1 MKQLTEKR
9 KYILVVFIIL
19 GIISI
24 ARRHMMET
32 DITLI
37 QQFKKP
43 IYCIEINE
51 LNDDGFGEYRG
62 LFYSFEVE
70 TFFPETMV
78 PVEIAT
84 PKFTAYTIK
93 NCGKIIQSRSIDF
106 DWDEF
111 EGVVCEVKKKENSDE
126 YYIWLEDCGIK
137 KILISD
143 VTEYKNTNSLNTYA
157 VKVGDVIKVDVVYF
171 KFLLEKENVLYS
183 AHTIY
188 FASN

>member
-51 LNDDGFGEYRG
+51 LNDDG
-62 LFYSFEVE
+62 
-70 TFFPETMV
+70 
-78 PVEIAT
+78 
-84 PKFTAYTIK
+84 
-93 NCGKIIQSRSIDF
+93 SI
-106 DWDEF
+106 
-111 EGVVCEVKKKENSDE
+111 
-126 YYIWLEDCGIK
+126 
-137 KILISD
+137 
-143 VTEYKNTNSLNTYA
+143 
-157 VKVGDVIKVDVVYF
+157 
-171 KFLLEKENVLYS
+171 
-183 AHTIY
+183 
-188 FASN
+188 